1 MKHREGGPPDG
12 GYGWVVVASSFL
24 IMGLT
29 AGVMKNLG
37 LFFLEIQRHFG
48 VLNSTASWVTST
60 TIAMFH
66 LAAPVASSL
75 SLLFSHR
82 VVIMAGGV
90 LTTSSMVLASLD
102 LSLPWMYCS
111 LGVLQGTGMAL
122 TWVPCNSM
130 VSHYFQRLRPVAY
143 ALASSGEC
151 VFAAVFSLF
160 FQWLIDAYAWQS
172 ALLLI
177 GGLQLNLCVCGALM
191 RPLETG
197 DHPPEVRRTPE
208 TGGECA
214 PPKAKRQIFHWSLLR
229 RPELVLYILFAV
241 MAAAGFFIP
250 PLFLVP
256 HAGSLGMDPYR
267 VASVLAVLATADL
280 AGRLS
285 CGWLAHRRRW
295 RNLQLLTVTVTALGA
310 VVVLLP
316 LGARGYWAT
325 LAFCSLYGFLFG
337 CVVALH
343 VTAIVDVVGGLERF
357 DSGLGLFMMFRTAG
371 GFLGP
376 PAAGWL
382 VDQTNDFSAA
392 FFLSGF
398 CLLFSGVF
406 VLAVDH
412 LVQRKLG
419 VRAEAAAQGGAAV
432 T

>member
-1 MKHREGGPPDG
+1 MKPREGGPPDG
-12 GYGWVVVASSFL
+12 GYGWVVVASSFI

-82 VVIMAGGV
+82 AVIVAGGI
-90 LTTSSMVLASLD
+90 LSTAAMVLASLD
-102 LSLPWMYCS
+102 LGLPWMYCS
-111 LGVLQGTGMAL
+111 LGVLQGTGMSLA
-122 TWVPCNSM
+122 WVPCNSM
-130 VSHYFQRLRPVAY
+130 VSHYFQHWRPVAY
-143 ALASSGEC
+143 ALASCGEC
-151 VFAAVFSLF
+151 VFAAFFSLF
-160 FQWLIDAYAWQS
+160 FQWLIDAYTWQS

-191 RPLETG
+191 RPLG
-197 DHPPEVRRTPE
+197 SGALNPE

-214 PPKAKRQIFHWSLLR
+214 PPKAPRRIFHWSLLR
-229 RPELVLYILFAV
+229 RPELLLYILFAV
-241 MAAAGFFIP
+241 TAAAGFFIP

-256 HAGSLGMDPYR
+256 HAARLGMDPYR
-267 VASVLAVLATADL
+267 VASVLSVLATADL
-280 AGRLS
+280 AGRLF
-285 CGWLAHRRRW
+285 CGWLAHRRHW
-295 RNLQLLTVTVTALGA
+295 RNLQLLTLAVTALGV

-325 LAFCSLYGFLFG
+325 LAFSSLYGFLFG

-382 VDQTNDFSAA
+382 VDETNDFSAA

-398 CLLFSGVF
+398 CLLCSGVF
-406 VLAVDH
+406 VLAVDV
-412 LVQRKLG
+412 LVQKKLG
-419 VRAEAAAQGGAAV
+419 GRANAATQDGAAV
-432 T
+432 P